1 MKIKRL
7 VALAL
12 ASTMVFS
19 MAACGDKNDKKSSGN
34 QAVNAEESE
43 ELVDTII
50 EAISKFTEEQDNCY
64 AADTSMSMKM
74 KAEEMEIYMDVNAH
88 TSAFD
93 GVTYTKSTS
102 KTNMLGED
110 MEDVSEVYSI
120 TKEDGSVVTAT
131 KVADEDEWEVYE
143 MDAEDIEET
152 LEKLDVEAAKKTAK
166 VSKDGDNYCV
176 EVDVDAAQMGLGEDE
191 LFGDMSDFKVTVKA
205 TYNEKEKALI
215 KLEVMFDLDALNEM
229 MSSLGSVEITEFT
242 MTVDNIKKNDK
253 AIEIPAEIELD

>member
-19 MAACGDKNDKKSSGN
+19 MAACGDKKDKKSSEN
-34 QAVNAEESE
+34 QAVNAETSE
-43 ELVDTII
+43 ELLDTVI
-50 EAISKFTEEQDNCY
+50 EALSKFTEEQDKCY
-64 AADTSMSMKM
+64 SADTSMSMKM
-74 KAEEMEIYMDVNAH
+74 KAEEMDIYMDVIAT

-120 TKEDGSVVTAT
+120 TKEDGSIVTAT
-131 KVADEDEWEVYE
+131 KIDDEWEVEEY
-143 MDAEDIEET
+143 DAEDIEEAV
-152 LEKLDVEAAKKTAK
+152 EKLDVEAAKKTAK
-166 VSKDGDNYCV
+166 ISKDGDNYCV
-176 EVDVDAAQMGLGEDE
+176 SVDIAAEQMGLGEDE

-205 TYNEKEKALI
+205 TYNEKESALT
-215 KLEVMFDLDALNEM
+215 KLEVMFDLEALNETL
-229 MSSLGSVEITEFT
+229 SSLGSVEITEFS
-242 MTVDNIKKNDK
+242 MKVENIKKNDK